1 MPDEIVL
8 EAPHDMPS
16 GMPTGT
22 LPQSPE
28 PPPGPPQPPP
38 AAEPEPPPPGDE
50 EIDLDT
56 GEPVGGRR
64 TLVGDLVRE
73 REQRRIAET
82 QASSAQDLLR
92 QVMQTP
98 DGLALLQR
106 VASGAPSG
114 PDPAEQQALQQE
126 LEATAIDLGLYD
138 TEGNPDLQ
146 AAGRIMAREQRRVEA
161 QVARAVQHLQATELA
176 PIKQQRAEGIIAHVK
191 NVAAHYGIDPDMVER
206 GMRTLPVEQMGNPE
220 VQQTVLMTAL
230 GLQTFGA
237 GGAPQ
242 PPQAPQ
248 RGPAMG
254 AQRGQLR
261 PPIYSEPAGGRPR
274 AQPQLDEPFRARL
287 RESGLKDDD
296 INASLSR
303 FVPGAP
309 NRLE

>member
-22 LPQSPE
+22 LPQPPE
-28 PPPGPPQPPP
+28 PPP
-38 AAEPEPPPPGDE
+38 APEPPAPEPPAPGED
-50 EIDLDT
+50 EIDIDT
-56 GEPVGGRR
+56 GEPVAGRR

-73 REQRRIAET
+73 REQRRVAET
-82 QASSAQDLLR
+82 QAQSAQELLR
-92 QVMQTP
+92 QVIADPAGM
-98 DGLALLQR
+98 ALLQR
-106 VASGAPSG
+106 VASGATP
-114 PDPAEQQALQQE
+114 PDPQQTQEAQQAQLQE

-138 TEGNPDLQ
+138 ADGNPDLG

-161 QVARAVQHLQATELA
+161 QVQRAVAHLQQTELL
-176 PIKQQRAEGIIAHVK
+176 PLKQQRVEQTIAHVK

-206 GMRTLPVEQMGNPE
+206 GMRTIPIDQINNPE

-242 PPQAPQ
+242 PQAPPQRGPQAPQ
-248 RGPAMG
+248 
-254 AQRGQLR
+254 QRGQLR

-274 AQPQLDEPFRARL
+274 ATPQLDEPFRVRL

-296 INASLSR
+296 INASLAR